1 MKDKENKIK
10 QLELQNE
17 NLDEIN
23 EQRKAEIM
31 EISSQISA

>member
-1 MKDKENKIK
+1 MKEKENKIK

-23 EQRKAEIM
+23 KQWKAEIM